1 MLLDLLL
8 SVFQTLRGFDA
19 YLVLFVVLF
28 TCGIGGPV
36 SQDVMLLAT
45 GAFSL
50 QGIVQPVPAMLIA
63 WVALLAGDALTFWTG
78 HYYGAR
84 WVRRPWAHG
93 FVPPE
98 RLPGLEQG
106 ALRWGA
112 PLSFVT
118 RFLPGQ
124 RTTIFFILGTLRLPY
139 RTFFLWD
146 GLAALIHVPLLVLGA
161 RSLGW
166 SWQRWR
172 DPLDSAD
179 NWLTLA
185 VVLVLLVA
193 WLRRRRAV

>member
-1 MLLDLLL
+1 VLLDLLL

-19 YLVLFVVLF
+19 YLILFVALF
-28 TCGIGGPV
+28 ACGIGGPV
-36 SQDVMLLAT
+36 SQDVLLLAT

-50 QGIVQPVPAMLIA
+50 QGVVQPVPAMLVA
-63 WVALLAGDALTFWTG
+63 WLALLAGDALTFWTG

-93 FVPPE
+93 LVPPE

-161 RSLGW
+161 RTLGW